1 MSEYK
6 EVFKRTE
13 IKYLLSEEQFQSLF
27 LYLNNIARVDRY
39 GKTRINN
46 IYFDT
51 PGFRLIRTSLEKP
64 LYKEKLRLR
73 TYGKTQDDTNAFI
86 EIKKK
91 YDGIVYKRRISG
103 DYKKAYDYLVNDGGI
118 LEDSQIAREIE
129 SLKEMYPGLKPAM
142 TICYDRI
149 AMAGIYDP
157 DFRVTFDTNIQWG
170 IDKLDLRENP
180 GGRQL
185 LKPGEYMM
193 EIKVANAM
201 PMELCQVLSELK
213 IFPTSFSKYG
223 RGYTDMMCQAA
234 ATMLTQKVEKTKFG
248 KLEKGVIAYAK

>member
-13 IKYLLSEEQFQSLF
+13 IKYLLTEEQFQSLF
-27 LYLNNIARVDRY
+27 LYLNKIAKVDSY

-73 TYGKTQDDTNAFI
+73 TYGNTEDDTNSFI

-91 YDGIVYKRRISG
+91 YDGIVYKRRISQS
-103 DYKKAYDYLVNDGGI
+103 YKKAYNYLVKNGR
-118 LEDSQIAREIE
+118 LSEESQIAKEID
-129 SLKEMYPGLKPAM
+129 SLRDMYPGLQPAM

-149 AMAGIYDP
+149 AMAGIDDP
-157 DFRVTFDTNIQWG
+157 DFRVTFDTNIQWST
-170 IDKLDLRENP
+170 DALDLRKSP
-180 GGRQL
+180 GGKPL

-201 PMELCQVLSELK
+201 PIELCQVLSELK

-223 RGYTDMMCQAA
+223 RGYLDMIRSEC
-234 ATMLTQKVEKTKFG
+234 VC
-248 KLEKGVIAYAK
+248 